1 MRWAIGSGTV
11 LGWLL
16 AATVLWRADVGET
29 GDGPVRFDTDVLER
43 AEAYA
48 RGARL
53 LWLAGVVVELA
64 VLAALVPHGPR
75 LARRARGP
83 SVVRGLQ
90 VLLVVLAA
98 VWLARLPVAVAAQWW
113 RRRYGLSDAG
123 YLDPLVLNPWLELL
137 GSVVLACVALAAGM
151 LLARHFGRRWW
162 LVGAPAL
169 VVVGAA
175 SVLLQPLV
183 LAPKLDRLEDPAL
196 AAEIRALGDRLG
208 VKVDRVEVRR
218 ASERTTRVNAEVYG
232 LGATRTVVLWDT
244 LLDGRY
250 TEDEIRFL
258 AAHELAHVQ
267 AHHVWKGLGW
277 LVLLAPPL
285 VWILSRAARLEDPG
299 QVPRAVLVVVL
310 LQLAVLPLTN
320 VVSRRY
326 EAEADHLGLQATR
339 EPAAAEATFRRF
351 VRTNLNDPSPPAW
364 ARILLATHPTTED
377 RIRAARSSAAP
388 PAGS

>member
-1 MRWAIGSGTV
+1 M
-11 LGWLL
+11 
-16 AATVLWRADVGET
+16 
-29 GDGPVRFDTDVLER
+29 
-43 AEAYA
+43 
-48 RGARL
+48 
-53 LWLAGVVVELA
+53 
-64 VLAALVPHGPR
+64 
-75 LARRARGP
+75 
-83 SVVRGLQ
+83 
-90 VLLVVLAA
+90 LAA

-123 YLDPLVLNPWLELL
+123 YLDRLVLNPWLELL

-151 LLARHFGRRWW
+151 LLARRFGRRWW
-162 LVGAPAL
+162 LVGAPVL
-169 VVVGAA
+169 VVVGAV

-183 LAPKLDRLEDPAL
+183 LAPKLDRLDDPAL
-196 AAEIRALGDRLG
+196 AAEIRALGDAA
-208 VKVDRVEVRR
+208 RR
-218 ASERTTRVNAEVYG
+218 AGRPRRGAPGERAHDARRTRRSTGSARRAPSCSGTRSSTAATRTTRSASSP
-232 LGATRTVVLWDT
+232 RTSSRT
-244 LLDGRY
+244 S
-250 TEDEIRFL
+250 E
-258 AAHELAHVQ
+258 

-320 VVSRRY
+320 AVSRRY
-326 EAEADHLGLQATR
+326 EAEADHLGLEATG